1 MTAIHKRERPK
12 ATAIAK
18 GPDIRLIHSVG
29 SSDMNSVAETREPA
43 IPAEIAQRIQKL
55 IIAARQGQAV
65 CDMMLLDTT
74 VENSEPETIMYATW
88 GLSDTLE
95 RIADELEQIWSK

>member
-1 MTAIHKRERPK
+1 MTATHKREGPK
-12 ATAIAK
+12 AAATAK
-18 GPDIRLIHSVG
+18 GPDIRLIHTKG
-29 SSDMNSVAETREPA
+29 HSDMNSVAETREPA

-55 IIAARQGQAV
+55 IIAARHGQAV

-95 RIADELEQIWSK
+95 RIADELEKIWSK

>member
-1 MTAIHKRERPK
+1 MSAQDQNTIQ
-12 ATAIAK
+12 T
-18 GPDIRLIHSVG
+18 
-29 SSDMNSVAETREPA
+29 PA
-43 IPAEIAQRIQKL
+43 IPEDIAQRIQKL

-65 CDMMLLDTT
+65 CDMMLLDNT

-95 RIADELEQIWSK
+95 RIADELQKIWSE